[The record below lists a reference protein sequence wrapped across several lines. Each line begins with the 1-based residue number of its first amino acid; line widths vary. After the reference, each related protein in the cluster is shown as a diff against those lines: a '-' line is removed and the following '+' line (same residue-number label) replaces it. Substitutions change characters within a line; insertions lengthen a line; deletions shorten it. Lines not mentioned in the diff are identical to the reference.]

1 MNEQMKAALE
11 KAMNDFDQKRSGAAK
26 RQEATEAKQT
36 EFSGAME
43 RCFNEVIRPEM
54 EEVKSTLAKGKHEC
68 TISEQ
73 KRTTTTTDLREQ
85 PEHIKLE
92 IKPAPPTSG
101 GHVTMTTRTIYF
113 AAVSRD
119 GKIVVGTG
127 SIPEHPREGMRGFE
141 PSRLTRD
148 EVGKQLV
155 AFVKEVLT

>member
-1 MNEQMKAALE
+1 MDDQKKAALE
-11 KAMNDFDQKRSGAAK
+11 KAMRDFDQKRSAATK
-26 RQEATEAKQT
+26 RQEATEAKQA
-36 EFSGAME
+36 EFSRALE
-43 RCFNEVIRPEM
+43 RCFEEVIRPEM

-73 KRTTTTTDLREQ
+73 KRTTTTDL
-85 PEHIKLE
+85 PEEPDHIKLE

-101 GHVTMTTRTIYF
+101 DHVKVSTRTIYF
-113 AAVSRD
+113 AAVPRE

-127 SIPEHPREGMRGFE
+127 SIPEHQKEGVRGFE

>member
-1 MNEQMKAALE
+1 MDDQKKAALE
-11 KAMNDFDQKRSGAAK
+11 KAMKDFDRKRSAAAK

-36 EFSGAME
+36 EFSRAME
-43 RCFNEVIRPEM
+43 RCFKEVIRPEM

-73 KRTTTTTDLREQ
+73 KRTTTTDL
-85 PEHIKLE
+85 PEEPDHIKLE
-92 IKPAPPTSG
+92 IKPAPPASG
-101 GHVTMTTRTIYF
+101 GHVTTATRTIYF
-113 AAVSRD
+113 AAVPRE

-127 SIPEHPREGMRGFE
+127 SIPEHPREGTSYE

-155 AFVKEVLT
+155 AFVKEVLA

>member
-1 MNEQMKAALE
+1 MDDQKKAALE
-11 KAMNDFDQKRSGAAK
+11 KAMKDFDQKRSAATK
-26 RQEATEAKQT
+26 RQEVTEAKQA
-36 EFSGAME
+36 EFSRAME
-43 RCFNEVIRPEM
+43 RCFEEVIRPEM

-73 KRTTTTTDLREQ
+73 KRTTKTDPREQ
-85 PEHIKLE
+85 PDHIKLD

-101 GHVTMTTRTIYF
+101 DHVKAITRTIYF
-113 AAVSRD
+113 AAVPRE

-127 SIPEHPREGMRGFE
+127 PIPEYPREGTRYE

-155 AFVKEVLT
+155 AFVKELLA

>member
-1 MNEQMKAALE
+1 MNDQMKAVLE
-11 KAMNDFDQKRSGAAK
+11 KAMNDFDQKRSKAAK

-36 EFSGAME
+36 EFSGAIE

-68 TISEQ
+68 TISEE
-73 KRTTTTTDLREQ
+73 KRATTTDLREQ

-92 IKPAPPTSG
+92 IKPAPPASG
-101 GHVTMTTRTIYF
+101 GHVTMITRTIYF
-113 AAVSRD
+113 AAVPRE

-127 SIPEHPREGMRGFE
+127 SIPEHQKEGMRGFD

-148 EVGKQLV
+148 EVAKQLV